1 MSGTRGSVPEDRQ
14 EISGMAKDNA
24 GSLVVWLTLE
34 KVLEWVGEY
43 MLSLLQC

>member
-34 KVLEWVGEY
+34 KVLEWVGKY